1 MFCVKCGK
9 EGKTYESLC
18 SECYL
23 KSNRFTTCPEV
34 SDLVFCAHCG
44 EFQIGKNW
52 EHFDSEEEAVK
63 EYAIGN
69 IMLRQDAT
77 LDAIECSAEHLDD
90 KHYLVKILA
99 YLFYEDLEVV
109 EECTTTIRMRRNVCD
124 RCNKIQGSYFESIVQ
139 IRPTSRRFSNE
150 EQEEILSR
158 VMKYAE
164 GVAKN
169 NRDAFISKVLEVHGG
184 YDLYV
189 STLAFGKMI
198 ARDLISTYGAE
209 SKESSSIQG
218 QKDGRNIYRV
228 TYLVRLPSYR
238 IRDIVE
244 IKDKLYIITSTG
256 PQTAKMRNIKN
267 NESKTMMNVDLRDVR
282 VVGTKEDFMD
292 AVVLTETDR
301 EFQIMHPVTYKT
313 VEIKKPRNFKR
324 TGETIKVF
332 SYEGELYFIG
342 N

>member
-34 SDLVFCAHCG
+34 YDLIFCAHCG
-44 EFQIGKNW
+44 EYQVDKTWVQFS
-52 EHFDSEEEAVK
+52 SEEEAVK
-63 EYAIGN
+63 EFAIGN
-69 IMLRQDAT
+69 VMLRQDAT
-77 LDAIECSAEHLDD
+77 LDAVECSATRLDD
-90 KHYLVKILA
+90 KHYSVDILA
-99 YLFYEDLEVV
+99 YLLHEDLEVV
-109 EECTTTIRMRRNVCD
+109 EKCSTTIRMRRGVCD

-139 IRPTSRRFSNE
+139 VRPSARRFSKK
-150 EQEEILSR
+150 EQGEILSR
-158 VMKYAE
+158 VMRYVE
-164 GVAKN
+164 GVSKN
-169 NRDAFISKVLEVHGG
+169 NRDAFVSKVVEVHGG
-184 YDLYV
+184 FDLYV

-209 SKESSSIQG
+209 SKESSSLQG
-218 QKDGRNIYRV
+218 QKDGKNIYRV
-228 TYLVRLPSYR
+228 TYLVRLPPYH
-238 IRDIVE
+238 IRDIIE
-244 IKDKLYIITSTG
+244 LNKKLYIVASTG
-256 PQTAKMRNIKN
+256 PQTAKLRNIKN
-267 NESKTMMNVDLRDVR
+267 NESKTVVNADLRDVK

-301 EFQIMHPVTYKT
+301 EFQIMHPLSYET
-313 VEIKKPRNFKR
+313 VEIRKPRNFQR
-324 TGETIKVF
+324 TGDTIKVF